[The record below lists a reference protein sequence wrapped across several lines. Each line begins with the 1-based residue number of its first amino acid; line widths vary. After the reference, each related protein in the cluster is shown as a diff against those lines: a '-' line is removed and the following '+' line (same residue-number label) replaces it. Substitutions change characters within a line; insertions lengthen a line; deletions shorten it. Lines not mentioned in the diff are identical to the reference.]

1 MLEIKNLCKAFHKNK
16 SDEKVIFEDFNLK
29 IKSGEFVTIIGGNGA
44 GKSTL
49 MNLISGTIFPDR
61 GKIVVEDRDV
71 TKLPEHKRAKFIGRV
86 FQDPLK
92 GTAPSLTIEENLSL
106 SMLRNSRR
114 TLSFGVKKNNSEF
127 FVKELEKL
135 NLGLE
140 KRLKTKVG
148 LLSGG
153 QRQALTLL
161 MATITKPKI
170 LLLDEHTAA
179 LDPSSRDKILNLTNE
194 IAKDE
199 KMATLMITH
208 NMEHDLNFGNR
219 TIMLKQGNIVFDVKG
234 EEREK
239 LDASE
244 IQNSFNF

>member
-1 MLEIKNLCKAFHKNK
+1 M
-16 SDEKVIFEDFNLK
+16 
-29 IKSGEFVTIIGGNGA
+29 
-44 GKSTL
+44 
-49 MNLISGTIFPDR
+49 
-61 GKIVVEDRDV
+61 
-71 TKLPEHKRAKFIGRV
+71 
-86 FQDPLK
+86 
-92 GTAPSLTIEENLSL
+92 
-106 SMLRNSRR
+106 
-114 TLSFGVKKNNSEF
+114 
-127 FVKELEKL
+127 
-135 NLGLE
+135 GLE

-208 NMEHDLNFGNR
+208 NMEHALNFGNR